1 MPIFHVTTQLG
12 RMDSF
17 FLEADNENDI
27 VSLLENV
34 SEADIINIK
43 KIVYSKNYKIATND
57 SISIIP
63 NYEDSVY
70 KWSWIC
76 FSNSYT
82 KQIDLYNVKPTTTR
96 KDIED
101 FLKTQSIRDE
111 YIVGFYDDFKT
122 EFKDI
127 ALYDDNLYQVVYKL
141 NSRTY
146 TENFYSNNIQALI
159 NFFDKKIAGE
169 LVEVREYKLTN
180 LSTKLDDGNYYKRV
194 SLSFL
199 DEKKQFKTFIPNIK
213 KNKSIDELKSFIVNY
228 LRFNNKRIQDDKINL
243 YLKS

>member
-1 MPIFHVTTQLG
+1 M
-12 RMDSF
+12 
-17 FLEADNENDI
+17 
-27 VSLLENV
+27 
-34 SEADIINIK
+34 
-43 KIVYSKNYKIATND
+43 
-57 SISIIP
+57 
-63 NYEDSVY
+63 
-70 KWSWIC
+70 
-76 FSNSYT
+76 
-82 KQIDLYNVKPTTTR
+82 
-96 KDIED
+96 
-101 FLKTQSIRDE
+101 
-111 YIVGFYDDFKT
+111 
-122 EFKDI
+122 
-127 ALYDDNLYQVVYKL
+127 YQVVYKL